1 MLTSEDIKLLSQLM
15 DEKLKPINERLD
27 TIEENTEIT
36 RVATNEVIK
45 WIDKYFRDDYPF
57 PADDKQAIY
66 EVPRVFGVFL
76 LFVILKV
83 NFQNICYILE
93 YYHFRGV
100 DCNNIPTDIKT
111 AP

>member
-45 WIDKYFRDDYPF
+45 WIDKYFREDYPF
-57 PADDKQAIY
+57 SRLMINRLYKKYPDY
-66 EVPRVFGVFL
+66 SGYSYYL
-76 LFVILKV
+76 LF
-83 NFQNICYILE
+83 
-93 YYHFRGV
+93 
-100 DCNNIPTDIKT
+100 
-111 AP
+111 

>member
-45 WIDKYFRDDYPF
+45 WLSLIHICIIKAFKSGLFLIVALTVP
-57 PADDKQAIY
+57 
-66 EVPRVFGVFL
+66 EVL
-76 LFVILKV
+76 L
-83 NFQNICYILE
+83 
-93 YYHFRGV
+93 
-100 DCNNIPTDIKT
+100 
-111 AP
+111 

>member
-45 WIDKYFRDDYPF
+45 WIDNYFREDYPF
-57 PADDKQAIY
+57 PADDKQAI
-66 EVPRVFGVFL
+66 
-76 LFVILKV
+76 
-83 NFQNICYILE
+83 
-93 YYHFRGV
+93 
-100 DCNNIPTDIKT
+100 
-111 AP
+111 

>member
-45 WIDKYFRDDYPF
+45 WIDKCFREDQPF
-57 PADDKQAIY
+57 PADDKQAI
-66 EVPRVFGVFL
+66 
-76 LFVILKV
+76 
-83 NFQNICYILE
+83 
-93 YYHFRGV
+93 
-100 DCNNIPTDIKT
+100 
-111 AP
+111 